1 MATAFNLEAW
11 IREQY
16 YQVGVFDG
24 QFIGKDAFKKK
35 LIPHHPS
42 RIEEIRQLVN
52 K

>member
-24 QFIGKDAFKKK
+24 KFIGKGAFKKK

-42 RIEEIRQLVN
+42 QAKEIRHLVN

>member
-16 YQVGVFDG
+16 YQVGVLNG
-24 QFIGKDAFKKK
+24 KFIGKDAFKKK
-35 LIPHHPS
+35 LFPNHPS
-42 RIEEIRQLVN
+42 RTEEIRQLVN